1 MIHSGN
7 LIITADNCSDFKNIA
22 EITGYLEIKRGVTF
36 DAPALT
42 SVGGDVYVYGKFDAP
57 ALNSVGGYVS
67 VYGKFDA
74 PALTSVGG
82 DVYVYGKFDAP
93 ALTSVGGYVSV
104 SGKFDAP
111 ALTSVYGVP
120 GKLLAVKDYWL
131 WKSNEGKY
139 YAGCK
144 RGFSK
149 DQCISLAQSY
159 EDQETAQL
167 FINAIIESEK

>member
-36 DAPALT
+36 
-42 SVGGDVYVYGKFDAP
+42 
-57 ALNSVGGYVS
+57 N
-67 VYGKFDA
+67 
-74 PALTSVGG
+74 
-82 DVYVYGKFDAP
+82 AP

-111 ALTSVYGVP
+111 ALTSVGGDVSVYVSGKFDAPALTSVGGDVSVYVSGKFDAPALTSVYGVP
-120 GKLLAVKDYWL
+120 GKLLAVKGYWL

-144 RGFSK
+144 RGFYK
-149 DQCISLAQSY
+149 DQCIRLSKSY